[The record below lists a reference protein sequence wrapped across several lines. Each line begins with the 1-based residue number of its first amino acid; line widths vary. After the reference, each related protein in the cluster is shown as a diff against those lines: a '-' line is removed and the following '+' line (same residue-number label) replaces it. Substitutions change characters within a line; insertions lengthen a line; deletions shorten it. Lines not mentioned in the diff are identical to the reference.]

1 MFRVVNVLFMEYSH
15 FGTMKKFKTN
25 PLEPEN
31 FSHYE
36 CKATN
41 LEVIIEVILEEE
53 ISIRLHCKLI
63 QYIV

>member
-1 MFRVVNVLFMEYSH
+1 MEYSH